1 MRRLADKQRRRGS
14 RRPKRRDGKGDEEGE
29 GEETDEEADDEEERV
44 PPVSVVATGGGAYKF
59 YDKIRAALGVEVMR
73 EDEMECLIVGL
84 DFFITHV
91 PGEVF
96 TSPSPAPASSSSPT
110 ATAAAPATHPYLLV
124 NIGSGVSILKVT
136 SPRDFERVGGTSL
149 GGGTLWGLLALLT
162 GARSFDAMLRLAER
176 GDNTKVDMLV
186 GDIYGAD
193 YAKIGLASS
202 TIASSFGKVLRTKRA
217 MERRAEDYGGMV
229 DGDDAL
235 APPPPAADPAAAD
248 GAGSA
253 RRETPFRPEDM
264 AKSLLYAVSNNIGQ
278 IAFLHAREHACERIY
293 FGGSFIGGHW
303 QTMATLAYAI
313 RFWSKGSKAAYFL
326 RHEGYLG
333 AVGAFLKL
341 QEDEGL
347 DGADDVR
354 ERRREAGGAEGGEG
368 GEHGGEEEGELG
380 RAAEAEEGWDEGVV
394 VHVRESGSIR
404 LV

>member
-1 MRRLADKQRRRGS
+1 VLDRRFVWAPPESVALTA
-14 RRPKRRDGKGDEEGE
+14 
-29 GEETDEEADDEEERV
+29 ET
-44 PPVSVVATGGGAYKF
+44 
-59 YDKIRAALGVEVMR
+59 
-73 EDEMECLIVGL
+73 GL

-96 TSPSPAPASSSSPT
+96 TSPSPTPSSLPSSPPP
-110 ATAAAPATHPYLLV
+110 PATHPYLLV
-124 NIGSGVSILKVT
+124 NIGSGVSIIKVT
-136 SPRDFERVGGTSL
+136 SPRAFERVGGTSL

-162 GARSFDAMLRLAER
+162 GARSFEAMLRLAER

-229 DGDDAL
+229 DGDDGV
-235 APPPPAADPAAAD
+235 PPAALVSASDDGDGDGDDPP
-248 GAGSA
+248 GP

-341 QEDEGL
+341 QEDEDGL
-347 DGADDVR
+347 PPAREGKEGAGEGKSTA
-354 ERRREAGGAEGGEG
+354 ERRRGSLDGLLRLKRVGT
-368 GEHGGEEEGELG
+368 
-380 RAAEAEEGWDEGVV
+380 
-394 VHVRESGSIR
+394 RE
-404 LV
+404 

>member
-1 MRRLADKQRRRGS
+1 MRRLADKQRRRGR
-14 RRPKRRDGKGDEEGE
+14 RRPRRADDAPSDDRDETGEEDGEEGK
-29 GEETDEEADDEEERV
+29 V

-96 TSPSPAPASSSSPT
+96 TSPPPPPSSTASASTSSVAPLA
-110 ATAAAPATHPYLLV
+110 AAAAAAAPPPATYPYLLV

-136 SPRDFERVGGTSL
+136 SPRTFERVGGTSL

-235 APPPPAADPAAAD
+235 APAPPPTD
-248 GAGSA
+248 GDGGGGGGDGDGDEAGEGA
-253 RRETPFRPEDM
+253 HRDTPFRPEDM

-341 QEDEGL
+341 QEDEDL
-347 DGADDVR
+347 DGEDVR
-354 ERRREAGGAEGGEG
+354 GRREAAGTAERRRGSLDGLLRLKRVGT
-368 GEHGGEEEGELG
+368 
-380 RAAEAEEGWDEGVV
+380 
-394 VHVRESGSIR
+394 RE
-404 LV
+404 